1 VNALRRILLA
11 VYSVILLAALGGMG
25 VLAWNQDEQLDL
37 DMGDLNLQA
46 FVTSGDNAK
55 WVFTAVLAGIGVLA
69 LVTLLI
75 ALWPRRSRHGG
86 ALRIRQSDGGTIE
99 VTSSA
104 IEALIKDE
112 LESLPEVQTV
122 KPRVSL
128 SGGAVDTYLDAQI
141 EPSASIA
148 HTTRLIGETVDET
161 LREQLGVTAVRRP
174 VVRISYDEMAARP
187 VPAKRA
193 RGMPPPSPELRPQRE
208 AAPVADAPTRN
219 DGDHREPREA
229 SVVAGPVAPGDPD
242 RPPEAPRFVSS
253 EGEESPNA

>member
-1 VNALRRILLA
+1 MNALRRILLA
-11 VYSVILLAALGGMG
+11 IYSLVLLVALGGLG
-25 VLAWNQDEQLDL
+25 VLAWNQDDQLDL
-37 DMGDLNLQA
+37 NMGDLNLQA

-55 WVFTAVLAGIGVLA
+55 WVLTAVLVGIGLVALA
-69 LVTLLI
+69 TLLI
-75 ALWPRRSRHGG
+75 ALWPRRARHGG

-104 IEALIKDE
+104 IEALLKDE

-187 VPAKRA
+187 VPAKRN
-193 RGMPPPSPELRPQRE
+193 RSMPPASPDLRPQRE
-208 AAPVADAPTRN
+208 VATAGGTHFPHDP
-219 DGDHREPREA
+219 GSRERREA
-229 SVVAGPVAPGDPD
+229 AVAAGPVAPGDPD

-253 EGEESPNA
+253 EGEESPST